1 MRSPTFQGARSNPF
15 YFRDI
20 YLHDVRFYR
29 ERQLAP
35 LGIEVVEPLWGVV
48 SSEIVMQQYL
58 ASGLKTVIVTT
69 QADGLGMDA
78 IGREVDAD
86 FIASLPKEMDPNGEN
101 GEYHTFCYDGPIFSS
116 PVLFRLGTPFSQ
128 SYDIRLR
135 MARFKPILIVLPI
148 FPPNHTRITFAI
160 INQQYGKQRIY
171 TCLYWQRKGK
181 DNGRIWACHSS
192 FVCRRKRLHRTI
204 RKEHEI

>member
-1 MRSPTFQGARSNPF
+1 M
-15 YFRDI
+15 
-20 YLHDVRFYR
+20 
-29 ERQLAP
+29 
-35 LGIEVVEPLWGVV
+35 GVV

-86 FIASLPKEMDPNGEN
+86 FIASLPKEMDHNGEN

-116 PVLFRLGTPFSQ
+116 PVLFRLGTPLAKVMTSG
-128 SYDIRLR
+128 LR

-148 FPPNHTRITFAI
+148 FPPNHNTDYICNHKSTIWKTKDIYMSILAT
-160 INQQYGKQRIY
+160 GKERQRPHLGLPFEF
-171 TCLYWQRKGK
+171 CVPEEASSS
-181 DNGRIWACHSS
+181 DNS
-192 FVCRRKRLHRTI
+192 
-204 RKEHEI
+204 